1 LSLTNSLCTKK
12 KQKQEHK
19 IDQASVKWSTKASH
33 EYLILQPQLH
43 LWKLLKNVMQF
54 IKQNAV
60 SKSLKGNKNA
70 SENPRKQY
78 WSLFEHSML

>member
-1 LSLTNSLCTKK
+1 MYKEKAKK
-12 KQKQEHK
+12 KHK
-19 IDQASVKWSTKASH
+19 MDQASVKWSTKASH

-43 LWKLLKNVMQF
+43 LWKLLKNVMES

-70 SENPRKQY
+70 SENLRKQY
-78 WSLFEHSML
+78 WSLFTHSML